1 MIWQLALKSAWSR
14 RLGLSFVV
22 LSVAVSAMLVLSVFQ
37 LRQDARQSFSQA
49 VSGVD
54 LMVGPRGSASEFLL
68 YTVFQL
74 GQPSRNMQ
82 ASHLETLENMPGVAW
97 AVPLQLGDRYREAP
111 VWGTSS
117 AFFDVFRVQQ
127 QPLVFAKGR
136 AFAKPSAD
144 NRSAVFELVLGASV
158 ASRYRHQLG
167 DQIVLTHGDG
177 GELAARHE
185 QTPFT
190 VVGVLAPTGGSIDR
204 AVLVSVQGFEA
215 MHVGWGVM
223 PMGLGSRMA
232 SVQKDLLADMPVD
245 ALKPS
250 SLTAILVGLQ
260 DRSRVFQVRRQIEN
274 TTTEPLMAVLPGVT
288 LDELWQV
295 LSVAENTLLLVG
307 LVVSLASLMSV
318 AALMLAGLSARRREF
333 AILRAV
339 GLSPAAMMRLVML
352 ETAVVA
358 LVGLLMGL
366 LAQQSGLM
374 LASDWLR
381 QTMGVAVRV
390 WSIPTEAWM
399 ALGAMLLTAVAIAGI
414 PAWRAYRWSLSDG
427 LSAPQA

>member
-1 MIWQLALKSAWSR
+1 
-14 RLGLSFVV
+14 
-22 LSVAVSAMLVLSVFQ
+22 
-37 LRQDARQSFSQA
+37 
-49 VSGVD
+49 
-54 LMVGPRGSASEFLL
+54 
-68 YTVFQL
+68 
-74 GQPSRNMQ
+74 
-82 ASHLETLENMPGVAW
+82 
-97 AVPLQLGDRYREAP
+97 
-111 VWGTSS
+111 
-117 AFFDVFRVQQ
+117 
-127 QPLVFAKGR
+127 
-136 AFAKPSAD
+136 
-144 NRSAVFELVLGASV
+144 
-158 ASRYRHQLG
+158 
-167 DQIVLTHGDG
+167 
-177 GELAARHE
+177 
-185 QTPFT
+185 
-190 VVGVLAPTGGSIDR
+190 
-204 AVLVSVQGFEA
+204 
-215 MHVGWGVM
+215 
-223 PMGLGSRMA
+223 
-232 SVQKDLLADMPVD
+232 
-245 ALKPS
+245 
-250 SLTAILVGLQ
+250 
-260 DRSRVFQVRRQIEN
+260 
-274 TTTEPLMAVLPGVT
+274 LPGVT

-339 GLSPAAMMRLVML
+339 GLSPAAMMRRVML

>member
-1 MIWQLALKSAWSR
+1 
-14 RLGLSFVV
+14 
-22 LSVAVSAMLVLSVFQ
+22 
-37 LRQDARQSFSQA
+37 
-49 VSGVD
+49 
-54 LMVGPRGSASEFLL
+54 
-68 YTVFQL
+68 
-74 GQPSRNMQ
+74 
-82 ASHLETLENMPGVAW
+82 
-97 AVPLQLGDRYREAP
+97 
-111 VWGTSS
+111 
-117 AFFDVFRVQQ
+117 
-127 QPLVFAKGR
+127 
-136 AFAKPSAD
+136 
-144 NRSAVFELVLGASV
+144 
-158 ASRYRHQLG
+158 
-167 DQIVLTHGDG
+167 
-177 GELAARHE
+177 
-185 QTPFT
+185 
-190 VVGVLAPTGGSIDR
+190 VLAPTGGSIDR

-223 PMGLGSRMA
+223 PMGLGSRIA

-318 AALMLAGLSARRREF
+318 AALMLVGLSARRREF

-358 LVGLLMGL
+358 LVGLLVGL

-381 QTMGVAVRV
+381 QTMGVAVRA
-390 WSIPTEAWM
+390 WSIPAEAWM